1 MRKTKKILKA
11 KKQAWLTKKK
21 KEKFVERIK
30 VFFKSDLFN
39 VILLGAIALIVRLY
53 KLSKE
58 VMWTDEGTYVIYG
71 LTKQLTQII
80 KMVTDGQHPPFYFIL
95 YNLWV
100 KVFGFSQVS
109 LISSSILVGVTSIVI
124 MYFLVKKMF
133 GRQDVAFISALLA
146 CFSLFHFHYSR
157 DATEYVFF
165 FMMILLSLLS
175 FMLFLKSEKKGRIKF
190 SALYIIITALLFYTH
205 HYAFMVI
212 LVENLVFF
220 MFIFLKK
227 HRELVKLW
235 IIIQIIIFTL
245 MLPGIIPTYVHG
257 MTYDILYRNPGESR
271 PYSEE
276 IYWQFRDVYN
286 LNTGNLQESFAF
298 FHLPRVYLIAKTSL
312 TLINLILII
321 GVILALVKVEA
332 KVEKAKHFSAMQK
345 SKKKICWS
353 SGEEIR
359 ELALL
364 LMLIIVPLL
373 LTAAFPTV
381 YRIKALLLTVFPY
394 STLLALGVTIIPGKG
409 ILGKAARCVL
419 VLILVVLGSLS
430 ISHSLESNYFFGEQE
445 DWRGVAEFLKQ
456 PEQKAELIVVN
467 VQYNMVSFL
476 YYYNFSLVDKSARG
490 EYVPLN
496 SAKSNLI
503 TIPHVWTVV
512 GGGRKN
518 FLALDTFNQS
528 LHNISDFWL
537 VSSPHTKN
545 LFPNE
550 EIFTLAGENFV
561 NVTEKHFG
569 SVYAT
574 RYKRK

>member
-58 VMWTDEGTYVIYG
+58 VMWTDEASYVGFG
-71 LTKQLTQII
+71 LTRT
-80 KMVTDGQHPPFYFIL
+80 VTEVIRISNEGQHPPLYFIL

-100 KVFGFSQVS
+100 KAFGFSQVS
-109 LISSSILVGVTSIVI
+109 LISSSILVGVASIII

-133 GRQDVAFISALLA
+133 GSKDVAFISALLA

-175 FMLFLKSEKKGRIKF
+175 FMLFLKSEKNGRIKF

-205 HYAFMVI
+205 HYAFMVV

-227 HRELVKLW
+227 HRELLNPW
-235 IIIQIIIFTL
+235 IITQMIIFL
-245 MLPGIIPTYVHG
+245 LILPGIIPTYVHG
-257 MTYDILYRNPGESR
+257 RTYNILYGDPEENH
-271 PYSEE
+271 PYNMVL
-276 IYWQFRDVYN
+276 YWQFRDMYN

-298 FHLPRVYLIAKTSL
+298 FQLPKASLVAKAGFV
-312 TLINLILII
+312 LINLLLVIGII
-321 GVILALVKVEA
+321 SALA
-332 KVEKAKHFSAMQK
+332 KVQTKIEKAKPFSTLQK
-345 SKKKICWS
+345 SKNKVCWS

-373 LTAAFPTV
+373 LTAAFPAV
-381 YRIKALLLTVFPY
+381 YRIKALLLTVLPY
-394 STLLALGVTIIPGKG
+394 STLLSLGVTIIPSKG
-409 ILGKAARCVL
+409 IPGKATRCVL

-467 VQYNMVSFL
+467 VKYNMVPFL
-476 YYYNFSLVDKSARG
+476 YYYNFSLVGKSAVG
-490 EYVPLN
+490 EYMPLD
-496 SAKSNLI
+496 STKSTLI
-503 TIPHVWTVV
+503 TIPYVWIAVD
-512 GGGRKN
+512 GGRKN
-518 FLALDTFNQS
+518 ILALDTFNQS
-528 LHNISDFWL
+528 LQNISDFWM
-537 VSSPHTKN
+537 VSSPHTWMP
-545 LFPNE
+545 FPNGEVFALAE
-550 EIFTLAGENFV
+550 EDFV
-561 NVTEKHFG
+561 NVSEKHFG